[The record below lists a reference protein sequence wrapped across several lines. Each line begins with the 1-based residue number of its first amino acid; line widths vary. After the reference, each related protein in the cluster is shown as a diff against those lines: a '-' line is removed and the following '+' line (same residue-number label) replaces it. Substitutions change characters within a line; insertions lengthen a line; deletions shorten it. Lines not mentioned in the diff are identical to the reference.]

1 MIRRRD
7 RTRRGLLPAGAC
19 LAALLPATAAVTTA
33 HAESLAADGIG
44 EMIVTARKREETLL
58 EIPVAVSAFPAG
70 RIGALGL
77 EDLADLARFTP
88 GFALNATLGRQ
99 PASYR
104 PVFRGVTTVRNG
116 VTNANAGNTFVDG
129 VYVGAA
135 LLTTELQNV
144 ERVEIMRGPQSA
156 QFGRNTYV
164 GAVNYVTRQPARE
177 FEGRVTASAAEHD
190 TLEAS
195 GWLSGPLGSE
205 QLRYALGAG
214 HREYG
219 GEWTNRRDGSR
230 LGGEES
236 DEVSARLLFQP
247 TDSLDLTLKLG
258 WQGVDDD
265 HFAMYLQPSTLNN
278 CCERTAAA
286 PRAREYYVGE
296 VVVANEP
303 NLYTDLLEQNGGA
316 GTELDRLLGHFA
328 VDWRLGPVALT
339 SLTGLIRDEYDL
351 GFDTSYAGYD
361 PSVPPTYVCGNPL
374 PPGPSPGS
382 FLNRERKEYDDFSQ
396 ELRATSTG
404 DGPWRFTGGV
414 YFYRGKSDV
423 AARSRIDP
431 CTTLQH
437 AVDRDRDE
445 VENHAVFG
453 AVTWDF
459 AARWTAG
466 LELRWA
472 RDDVTVTSLPV
483 SGSGVDYHTEADTLT
498 PRITLSWQ
506 PGAST
511 TWYINISKGTKAP
524 DFNTR
529 VPARPDGSPD
539 ESYRMVDEEVAWNY
553 ELGLKATLLDQRLD
567 LALAAYHLDVRDQ
580 QLTEL
585 VEQASGG
592 TASIITNAGSTTVW
606 GIEAELGARLA
617 EGLMLHATYTW
628 TDSEFE
634 EWISQEQAD
643 LLGSDGSFADNQAL
657 GDVSGKDSPRVP
669 EHMASLVLRYERA
682 LSPTVDWYG
691 STDWSYQS
699 SKYAA
704 EHNLAETGDRSL
716 VGLRTGLMFDNWDV
730 SVWAKN
736 LFDDDTPLDILRFFD
751 RRYEAL
757 PSFPQQGT
765 RPSSIPRGFAIP
777 LSRGREV
784 GATLTYRF

>member
-1 MIRRRD
+1 MLLPRD
-7 RTRRGLLPAGAC
+7 RSLRDLVLAGAC
-19 LAALLPATAAVTTA
+19 LAASLPTTVVVTAAQA
-33 HAESLAADGIG
+33 SGLAGDGIG

-58 EIPVAVSAFPAG
+58 EIPVAVSAFPAE
-70 RIGALGL
+70 RIEALGL
-77 EDLADLARFTP
+77 ADLTDLARFTP

-135 LLTTELQNV
+135 LLTTDLQSV

-164 GAVNYVTRQPARE
+164 GAVNYVTRQPSRE
-177 FEGRVTASAAEHD
+177 LEGRVTATAAEHD
-190 TLEAS
+190 TLETS

-205 QLRYALGAG
+205 QLRFALGAG

-247 TDSLDLTLKLG
+247 TASLDLTLKVG

-278 CCERTAAA
+278 CCERTAAS

-303 NLYTDLLEQNGGA
+303 RLYTDLLEKNGGA
-316 GTELDRLLGHFA
+316 GTELDRLLGHIA

-339 SLTGLIRDEYDL
+339 SLTGLIRDEYSL

-361 PSVPPTYVCGNPL
+361 PSVPPTYTCGNPL
-374 PPGPSPGS
+374 PPGPPPGS
-382 FLNRERKEYDDFSQ
+382 FLNHERKDYDDFSQ
-396 ELRATSTG
+396 ELRVTSTG
-404 DGPWRFTGGV
+404 DSPWRFTGGV

-423 AARSRIDP
+423 TARNRIDP
-431 CTTLQH
+431 CT
-437 AVDRDRDE
+437 AVAYAIDRDRDE
-445 VENHAVFG
+445 VENRAVFG

-459 AARWTAG
+459 TERWTAG
-466 LELRWA
+466 IELRWA
-472 RDDVTVTSLPV
+472 EDDVTVTSLPV
-483 SGSGVDYHTEADTLT
+483 GDPGVDYHTEVDTLT

-506 PGAST
+506 PAAST
-511 TWYINISKGTKAP
+511 TWYVNISKGTKAP

-539 ESYRMVDEEVAWNY
+539 ESYRMVDEEIAWNY
-553 ELGLKATLLDQRLD
+553 ELGLKAALLDQRLD
-567 LALAAYHLDVRDQ
+567 LALAAFHLDVRDQ

-592 TASIITNAGSTTVW
+592 TASIITNAGRTAVW
-606 GIEAELGARLA
+606 GVEAELGARLA

-643 LLGSDGSFADNQAL
+643 LRGSDGSFADNQAL
-657 GDVSGKDSPRVP
+657 GNVAGKDSPRVP
-669 EHMASLVLRYERA
+669 EHMASLVLRYERS

-704 EHNLAETGDRSL
+704 EHNIAETGDRSL
-716 VGLRTGLMFDNWDV
+716 VGLRTGLVLGSWDLGI
-730 SVWAKN
+730 WAKN

-751 RRYEAL
+751 RRYETL
-757 PSFPQQGT
+757 PSFPQQGAS
-765 RPSSIPRGFAIP
+765 PSRIPRGFAIP
-777 LSRGREV
+777 LPRGREV